1 MGSVRPAHAALAAV
15 AMLGAAVLAAPASAA
30 PAQAWDQ
37 EKVTELGKQLE
48 TATDALWEAFRL
60 QPPPNVGSVQAR
72 SYFRLRQLLRQ
83 IRREARSL
91 SRDLQ
96 NGMGHDETLPSVE
109 SMMQTIRQA
118 QDEAR
123 RVFSTADVRDRAQAA
138 RNVLNQLTPY
148 YDASIAPVEPVQ
160 R

>member
-1 MGSVRPAHAALAAV
+1 MTAARS
-15 AMLGAAVLAAPASAA
+15 AVLAASLVALATPAGAA
-30 PAQAWDQ
+30 PQQAWDQ
-37 EKVTELGKQLE
+37 AKVTELGKQLE
-48 TATDALWEAFRL
+48 AATDALWEAFRL

-109 SMMQTIRQA
+109 SMMSTIRRA

-123 RVFSTADVRDRAQAA
+123 RVFSTTEVRDRAQAA
-138 RNVLNQLTPY
+138 RDVLNQLTPY
-148 YDASIAPVEPVQ
+148 YDADIPPVEPVQ